1 MEIIITI
8 TIIIMEVDEVLLMP
22 ILQTETD
29 MELEMALEVQITTIE
44 EAMNLQLRELE
55 VPITTHELL
64 QTILLEPMLI
74 IQQEL
79 QHLLNRQEVLLL
91 NQLRYAPTL
100 QVLIPDPLHHL
111 LLMEVEVMA
120 VEVVAVEDLHLVE
133 AEDK

>member
-29 MELEMALEVQITTIE
+29 PVLEMVPEAQISLME

-79 QHLLNRQEVLLL
+79 QHLLNQQEVLVAKP
-91 NQLRYAPTL
+91 RYVHTH
-100 QVLIPDPLHHL
+100 QVLIPDPLHL
-111 LLMEVEVMA
+111 PLPLLMVAEA
-120 VEVVAVEDLHLVE
+120 VAEEDLHLAE
-133 AEDK
+133 ADDKKN